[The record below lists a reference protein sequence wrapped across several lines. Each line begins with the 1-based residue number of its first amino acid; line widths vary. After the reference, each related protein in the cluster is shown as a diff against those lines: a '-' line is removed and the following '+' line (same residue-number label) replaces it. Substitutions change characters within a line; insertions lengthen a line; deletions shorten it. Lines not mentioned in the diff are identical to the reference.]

1 MVIPYKTLNREM
13 SSNYKLMSSS
23 YELSEPLLWEGTK
36 GEILMNLPVQ
46 DESNQLLLQSAGV
59 TDETVRT
66 QAW

>member
-1 MVIPYKTLNREM
+1 
-13 SSNYKLMSSS
+13 MSSS